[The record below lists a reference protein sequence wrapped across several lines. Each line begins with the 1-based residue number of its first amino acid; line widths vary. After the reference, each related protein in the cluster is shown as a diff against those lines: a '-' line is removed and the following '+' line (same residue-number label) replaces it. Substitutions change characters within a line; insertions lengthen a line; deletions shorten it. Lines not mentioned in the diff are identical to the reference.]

1 MVGHPSGPVGVL
13 ALQGDVEPHRRML
26 RRIAVESVPV
36 RTPTDL
42 SRIAGLILPGG
53 ESTTIG
59 LLLGA
64 SGLDVAIRDHVTQ
77 RSLPLFG
84 TCAGLILL
92 ARAIKETPDQPR
104 LALLDIV
111 VQRNAFGRQ
120 RESFAGFVEAPLL
133 GPDPVHGLFI
143 RAPLIVETGP
153 RVTVL
158 GRWNDRIVLV
168 HEGPILA
175 STFHSELTDDDR
187 VHRYFVSRIVGIRP

>member
-1 MVGHPSGPVGVL
+1 MVGHPSGPIGVL
-13 ALQGDVEPHRRML
+13 ALQGDVEPHRRVL
-26 RRIAVESVPV
+26 HRIGVESVPV

-42 SRIAGLILPGG
+42 SRLAGLILPGG

-120 RESFAGFVEAPLL
+120 RESFAGFVEAPVL

-168 HEGPILA
+168 HEGHILA